1 MSARTQQPGRPI
13 QSSIAKRHGWRAH
26 LPRLTILTLALVAG
40 LAFSL
45 FAFVPSAAAHAL
57 PVKTNPSPREL
68 VQAPPP
74 RVVIQFSENVNPEV
88 ASIRVLDQARRPV
101 DSNDTQVDP
110 TDAHI
115 VSVSLPL
122 LKSGT
127 YTVVWRVQS
136 ADDGHV
142 SSGSYYFQIARADGS
157 APPAPVGGANGGVD
171 DASAAILDGPSFFQ
185 AIATWIALAL
195 LTVWVGG
202 LIW

>member
-1 MSARTQQPGRPI
+1 M
-13 QSSIAKRHGWRAH
+13 
-26 LPRLTILTLALVAG
+26 
-40 LAFSL
+40 
-45 FAFVPSAAAHAL
+45 
-57 PVKTNPSPREL
+57 
-68 VQAPPP
+68 
-74 RVVIQFSENVNPEV
+74 
-88 ASIRVLDQARRPV
+88 

-157 APPAPVGGANGGVD
+157 APPAPTGGANGGVAGGLTNEAGEARAVIGLPD
-171 DASAAILDGPSFFQ
+171 VIAGVGEEAAEH
-185 AIATWIALAL
+185 ALAAERG
-195 LTVWVGG
+195 TGDGREIAGGAGREVAAPGEGCVGHGG
-202 LIW
+202 LEGWGSGGSDAQARSLAQRSCSVGPPVRPPRLSRWVWAL